1 MKKTIVIILSLILVF
16 FYGLY
21 VIYSKNKT
29 PEESIHKG
37 NLTYDSIKNNYTQLY
52 EVDSIPTRLDSISFS
67 VSFKL
72 NSNKKK
78 HVLLLPNAG
87 SDTGIIITDTLYNVL
102 GSSNHKIFAE
112 GSFYA
117 NEPALIDVSNLKKGK
132 YRIDILGCHVA
143 GMISMT
149 LE

>member
-1 MKKTIVIILSLILVF
+1 MKKSIIILSLIAVF
-16 FYGLY
+16 FYGLF

-29 PEESIHKG
+29 PEEPIHKV
-37 NLTYDSIKNNYTQLY
+37 NLTYDSIKNNYTELY
-52 EVDSIPTRLDSISFS
+52 EIDSIPTRLDTISFS

-87 SDTGIIITDTLYNVL
+87 SDTGVIITDTLYNVIK
-102 GSSNHKIFAE
+102 SNNHKVFAE

-117 NEPALIDVSNLKKGK
+117 NEPVLIDITNLKKGK
-132 YRIDILGCHVA
+132 YRIDILGCSIA

-149 LE
+149 LK